1 LQKYNKIFIFTNIC
15 VYIYKLF
22 TLVLIYLELTMTGE
36 EMKTYLRQ
44 RGLSLASVAEE
55 LGTSPQNLNGKLK
68 AKSLKSDFISAIKAI
83 IDKCAPPLP
92 AEMEE
97 AVFGS
102 NVNGSNSSNV
112 SQPIGSDAALAAENK
127 LLREQ
132 NEFLQSQVKTLLAI
146 VGQK

>member
-1 LQKYNKIFIFTNIC
+1 MSGEELKQ
-15 VYIYKLF
+15 YIKRSG
-22 TLVLIYLELTMTGE
+22 LTM
-36 EMKTYLRQ
+36 
-44 RGLSLASVAEE
+44 SDVARE
-55 LGTSPQNLNGKLK
+55 LGTTPQNVQARLGRKTIK
-68 AKSLKSDFISAIKAI
+68 IDFIQKIKAI

-92 AEMEE
+92 AEMEA
-97 AVFGS
+97 AVIGS

-112 SQPIGSDAALAAENK
+112 SQSLAGDAALAAENK

>member
-1 LQKYNKIFIFTNIC
+1 
-15 VYIYKLF
+15 
-22 TLVLIYLELTMTGE
+22 MTGE
-36 EMKTYLRQ
+36 EMKTYLKQ

-68 AKSLKSDFISAIKAI
+68 AKSLKLDFISAIKAI

-102 NVNGSNSSNV
+102 NSSNV
-112 SQPIGSDAALAAENK
+112 SQSSSDAALAAENK

>member
-1 LQKYNKIFIFTNIC
+1 
-15 VYIYKLF
+15 
-22 TLVLIYLELTMTGE
+22 MTGE

-97 AVFGS
+97 AVIGS

-112 SQPIGSDAALAAENK
+112 SQSTGGDAALAAENK

>member
-1 LQKYNKIFIFTNIC
+1 MS
-15 VYIYKLF
+15 V
-22 TLVLIYLELTMTGE
+22 
-36 EMKTYLRQ
+36 
-44 RGLSLASVAEE
+44 AAVAEE
-55 LGTSPQNLNGKLK
+55 LGTSPQNLN
-68 AKSLKSDFISAIKAI
+68 AKFNRKSIKIDFFQKIKEI

-102 NVNGSNSSNV
+102 AVFGSNVNGSNSSNV
-112 SQPIGSDAALAAENK
+112 SQSSSDAALAAENK

>member
-1 LQKYNKIFIFTNIC
+1 MS
-15 VYIYKLF
+15 V
-22 TLVLIYLELTMTGE
+22 
-36 EMKTYLRQ
+36 
-44 RGLSLASVAEE
+44 AAVAEE
-55 LGTSPQNLNGKLK
+55 LGTSPQNLN
-68 AKSLKSDFISAIKAI
+68 AKFNRKSIKIDFFQKIKEI

-112 SQPIGSDAALAAENK
+112 SQSSSDAALAAENK

-132 NEFLQSQVKTLLAI
+132 NEFLQNQVKTLLSI

>member
-1 LQKYNKIFIFTNIC
+1 MQRYDKIFIFINIY

-22 TLVLIYLELTMTGE
+22 ALVLFYLELTMSGE
-36 EMKTYLRQ
+36 EMKTYLKQ

-83 IDKCAPPLP
+83 IDRCAPPLP
-92 AEMEE
+92 AEMEA
-97 AVFGS
+97 AVIGS

-112 SQPIGSDAALAAENK
+112 SQSIGSDAALAAENK

>member
-1 LQKYNKIFIFTNIC
+1 
-15 VYIYKLF
+15 
-22 TLVLIYLELTMTGE
+22 MTGE
-36 EMKTYLRQ
+36 EMKTYLKQ

-83 IDKCAPPLP
+83 IDRCAPPLP
-92 AEMEE
+92 AEMEA
-97 AVFGS
+97 AVIGS

-112 SQPIGSDAALAAENK
+112 SQSLAGDAALAAENK

>member
-1 LQKYNKIFIFTNIC
+1 MSGEELKQ
-15 VYIYKLF
+15 YIKRSG
-22 TLVLIYLELTMTGE
+22 LTM
-36 EMKTYLRQ
+36 
-44 RGLSLASVAEE
+44 SDVARE
-55 LGTSPQNLNGKLK
+55 LGTTPQNVQARLGRKTIK
-68 AKSLKSDFISAIKAI
+68 IDFIKKIKEI

-102 NVNGSNSSNV
+102 NVNGSNSPNV
-112 SQPIGSDAALAAENK
+112 SQSLGSDAALAAENK

>member
-1 LQKYNKIFIFTNIC
+1 MSGEELKQ
-15 VYIYKLF
+15 YIKRSG
-22 TLVLIYLELTMTGE
+22 LTM
-36 EMKTYLRQ
+36 
-44 RGLSLASVAEE
+44 SDVARE
-55 LGTSPQNLNGKLK
+55 LGTTPQNVQARLGRKTIK
-68 AKSLKSDFISAIKAI
+68 IDFIQKIKAI
-83 IDKCAPPLP
+83 IDRCAPPLP

-97 AVFGS
+97 AVIGS

-112 SQPIGSDAALAAENK
+112 SQSIGSDAALAAENK

>member
-1 LQKYNKIFIFTNIC
+1 MN
-15 VYIYKLF
+15 
-22 TLVLIYLELTMTGE
+22 GE
-36 EMKTYLRQ
+36 ELKQYIKRSGM
-44 RGLSLASVAEE
+44 SVAAVAEQ
-55 LGTSPQNLNGKLK
+55 LGTSPQNLN
-68 AKSLKSDFISAIKAI
+68 AKFNRKSIKTDFLQKIKEI

-92 AEMEE
+92 AEMEA
-97 AVFGS
+97 AVIGS

-112 SQPIGSDAALAAENK
+112 SQSIGSDAALAAENK

>member
-1 LQKYNKIFIFTNIC
+1 LQKYNKIFVFTNIC

>member
-1 LQKYNKIFIFTNIC
+1 
-15 VYIYKLF
+15 
-22 TLVLIYLELTMTGE
+22 
-36 EMKTYLRQ
+36 MKTYLKQ

-68 AKSLKSDFISAIKAI
+68 AKSLKLDFISAIKAI

-92 AEMEE
+92 AEMEA
-97 AVFGS
+97 AVMDS

-112 SQPIGSDAALAAENK
+112 SQLGSDAALAAENK

-146 VGQK
+146 VGQR

>member
-1 LQKYNKIFIFTNIC
+1 MSGEELKQ
-15 VYIYKLF
+15 YIKRSG
-22 TLVLIYLELTMTGE
+22 LTM
-36 EMKTYLRQ
+36 
-44 RGLSLASVAEE
+44 SDVARE
-55 LGTSPQNLNGKLK
+55 LGTTPQNVQARLGRKTIK
-68 AKSLKSDFISAIKAI
+68 IDFIQKIKEI
-83 IDKCAPPLP
+83 IARCAPPLP

-112 SQPIGSDAALAAENK
+112 SQSIGSDAALAAENK

>member
-1 LQKYNKIFIFTNIC
+1 MFIFTNIC
-15 VYIYKLF
+15 VYIYKSF
-22 TLVLIYLELTMTGE
+22 ALVLIYLELTMTGE

-102 NVNGSNSSNV
+102 NINDSNSSNV
-112 SQPIGSDAALAAENK
+112 SQSIGSDAALAAENK

-146 VGQK
+146 VGQR